1 MRTGSIRFRLTVWYA
16 SILTAVVLALT
27 GMLFLHL
34 KNYLEGSL
42 AETQLRR
49 ARQIAGM
56 FFANPEPG
64 EEDGLGRQISSL
76 YAPEKTDRFIR
87 ITRSDGK
94 VVYLSGVPNSHAFDP
109 TSVPARGSNVPWES
123 SRKQTAGSAS
133 LLIATVRVGSAG
145 GGAYVIEVGTSADPV
160 EDLFRHLMLVLAVA
174 LPLVVALAAGGGY
187 LLVRRAL
194 RPVEEIT
201 GKAAQITQ
209 HNLGERLPVPPTG
222 DELERLSLALNHMII
237 RLDDA
242 FANSKRFVAD
252 ASHELRTPLTIVSG
266 ELEELAQDRNLPTVE
281 RERLGSL
288 LEEVHRLVKIV
299 ERLFA
304 LSRLDAGE
312 AQSEWVRFDLGKLAA
327 STADQMSLL
336 AEDRRISV
344 TCSSSNPVYIEG
356 DRARMK
362 QLVVNL
368 LDNAIKYTPEGGAV
382 QIKGRSAGG
391 AAILEVTDTGIG
403 IPAGDIPHVFD
414 RFFRADKIRSRY
426 PDGAGLGLAIV
437 RSISHAHRGTVEVES
452 AVGKGSSFRIIL
464 PLAADETALPD
475 SPL

>member
-1 MRTGSIRFRLTVWYA
+1 MKTGSIRFRLTVWYA
-16 SILTAVVLALT
+16 SLLTVFVVALA
-27 GMLFLHL
+27 GMLFVHL

-42 AETQLRR
+42 AETQMRR

-56 FFANPEPG
+56 FFTNVGADG
-64 EEDGLGRQISSL
+64 EERLGREIASL
-76 YAPEKTDRFIR
+76 YAPEKSDRFIR
-87 ITRSDGK
+87 VTRSDGK
-94 VVYLSGVPNSHAFDP
+94 LVYVSGPPNSHAFDP
-109 TSVPARGSNVPWES
+109 AAVPAPKPGLPWES
-123 SRKQTAGSAS
+123 SRKQTLGDAA
-133 LLIATVRVGSAG
+133 LLIASVRATSASG
-145 GGAYVIEVGTSADPV
+145 VIYIIEVGTSADPV
-160 EDLFRHLMLVLAVA
+160 EALFRHLMLVLGIA

-187 LLVRRAL
+187 VLVRRAL

-209 HNLGERLPVPPTG
+209 HNLGERLPIPPTG

-252 ASHELRTPLTIVSG
+252 ASHELRTPLTVVSG
-266 ELEELAQDRNLPTVE
+266 ELEVLAQDADLPADQ
-281 RERLGSL
+281 RQRLGSL

-336 AEDRRISV
+336 ADDRRIAV
-344 TCSSSNPVYIEG
+344 TCSAAGPVFVKG
-356 DRARMK
+356 DRSRMK

-382 QIKGRSAGG
+382 HIRGKAAGG
-391 AAILEVTDTGIG
+391 SAVLEVTDTGIG
-403 IPAGDIPHVFD
+403 IPAGDLPHVFD
-414 RFFRADKIRSRY
+414 RFFRADRTRSRC

-437 RSISHAHRGTVEVES
+437 KSISHAHCGTIEVDS
-452 AVGKGSSFRIIL
+452 AVGKGSCFRVIL
-464 PLAADETALPD
+464 PLADGEQASA
-475 SPL
+475 